1 MEIVV
6 KEVSFGEPC
15 SKVNICFAVAV
26 FVWDKEPPTAGF
38 KIFHGGTEIYKRV
51 ALWVLKRIIR
61 SDKSHGNRET
71 AAHHC
76 RKRRRICERIGSV
89 QNDYAVIFFGINR
102 KQPVYKLF
110 VKRLGD
116 IFGKNIRNALTVKF
130 RHVLKRGLIEQYKQS
145 RCVFVG

>member
-6 KEVSFGEPC
+6 KEVGFSEPC

-61 SDKSHGNRET
+61 SDKSHGNR
-71 AAHHC
+71 
-76 RKRRRICERIGSV
+76 
-89 QNDYAVIFFGINR
+89 
-102 KQPVYKLF
+102 
-110 VKRLGD
+110 
-116 IFGKNIRNALTVKF
+116 
-130 RHVLKRGLIEQYKQS
+130 
-145 RCVFVG
+145 